1 MMEDNKIQCTNCKCH
16 RIESDFIGKSGN
28 RVKRCLKCREKD
40 AKQKKRP
47 DVMERKNERQRE
59 KKYYVEYRKK
69 KREENEEEYLKNNAE
84 IMKVW
89 RQNNKQHLKEY
100 KTQNFY
106 RRFYCLKSKA
116 QKRGILWNKDLTDEM
131 CYKMMTSNCFYCDLV
146 PDKSLNGLDR
156 MDNSSGYEK
165 KNTVGCCANCNL
177 IKGSLDPE
185 TFIKR
190 CQHISKHFGG
200 DGALHKD
207 VWSDSKSTTY
217 IEYLKRATKK
227 ELEFALTKEQFSNL
241 VNDKCYYCNKENSD
255 SHRNGIDRKNNNL
268 GYIIDNCLTCCGEC
282 NHMKLAFSVE
292 DYIETCKRVAEYSI
306 NNHIEIPKINKC
318 ERRITKREKHVILQ
332 EKIII
337 TKQQFREKEIKEPV
351 EKYIP
356 KQRVYTR
363 GSSLPEDCSIKAED
377 IPEYCY
383 YTKASITRG
392 DAFCCSRTHPKQK
405 EIGKDWSSSTSK
417 KVSTEEKYKQ
427 LMDYLAQ

>member
-1 MMEDNKIQCTNCKCH
+1 MMEDKIQCTNCKCH
-16 RIESDFIGKSGN
+16 RIETDFIGKSGN

-40 AKQKKRP
+40 ANQKKRP
-47 DVMERKNERQRE
+47 DVMERRNERQRE
-59 KKYYVEYRKK
+59 KKYYVEHRKK

-84 IMKVW
+84 IMKIW
-89 RQNNKQHLKEY
+89 RQNNKQHLSEY
-100 KTQNFY
+100 RTQNFN
-106 RRFYCLKSKA
+106 RRFYCLKRNA
-116 QKRGILWNKDLTDEM
+116 QTRGIIWDKDLTDEL
-131 CYKMMTSNCFYCDLV
+131 CYKMMSSNCFYCDLV

-156 MDNSSGYEK
+156 MDNSIGYEK
-165 KNTVGCCANCNL
+165 KNTVGCCAKCNL

-190 CQHISKHFGG
+190 CQHISKNFGG
-200 DGALHKD
+200 GGNLNKD
-207 VWSDSKSTTY
+207 IWSDSKSSTY
-217 IEYLKRATKK
+217 NEYLQRAMKK
-227 ELEFALTKEQFSNL
+227 ELEFELTKEQFSKL

-268 GYIIDNCLTCCGEC
+268 GYIIDNCTSCCGQC
-282 NHMKLAFSVE
+282 NQMKAALSAE
-292 DYIETCKRVAEYSI
+292 DYIEICKRVAEYSI
-306 NNHIEIPKINKC
+306 NNYIEIPKINKC
-318 ERRITKREKHVILQ
+318 EYRIAKREKHVILK

-337 TKQQFREKEIKEPV
+337 TKQQFKEKLVKAPV

-383 YTKASITRG
+383 YTKASTTRG